1 MRVYIVM
8 SWLVIVAS
16 VGFDLN
22 RGRQLAH
29 DHPPPPSTPPTPPS
43 PPSPPPTTPPQAGC
57 DYIDGGRSCDD
68 DNTNSCDE
76 QSEDGSWDRSC
87 DLHPSTGCDDWTGCK
102 YPPPPPLAPAPPGG
116 YSPPPE
122 PPPEDY
128 LVERII
134 GWSVLGVVLVLLLVV
149 CCVWRQYRSAERGT
163 GGRGA
168 LHYICCCCIECCR
181 YSNWHQGEHN
191 GNGVPF
197 GEKDAQMMAEGEL
210 RERNDRLVETMQRD
224 VRVAAAIMPPL
235 HLVTHKV

>member
-8 SWLVIVAS
+8 SWLVGVA
-16 VGFDLN
+16 VLGFDLESGPAA
-22 RGRQLAH
+22 RTR
-29 DHPPPPSTPPTPPS
+29 PPS
-43 PPSPPPTTPPQAGC
+43 PSVDTAHTPVSTVAPTHHAPVRGLRLHR
-57 DYIDGGRSCDD
+57 GGRSCDD
-68 DNTNSCDE
+68 DYTNSCDE

-134 GWSVLGVVLVLLLVV
+134 GWSVLGVVLVLLLIV

-168 LHYICCCCIECCR
+168 LHYICCCFIECCR